1 MLDARSHGIPE
12 MTATRHRLQK
22 RRIFV
27 VDDHPVVRDGF
38 RSIINQETD
47 LVVCGEAAEAAAALA
62 NIQSTAPDLILADL
76 SLGDRSG
83 LELLKDLAI
92 QHPSIPVFVVSMHDE
107 AIYADRVLRAGARG
121 YLMKVESSERLLAAI
136 RRVLE
141 GNVFVSQRVMTAIV
155 SKLGP
160 HKDDVQPINRL
171 SDRELQ
177 VFEMI
182 GNGLSASKIAQLM
195 NVSIKTV
202 HAYVS
207 HAKEKFG
214 VPTLKELLREA
225 IHWRESDERKGGR
238 PL

>member
-1 MLDARSHGIPE
+1 MS
-12 MTATRHRLQK
+12 ATHHKLQK

-47 LVVCGEAAEAAAALA
+47 LVVCGEAAESATALA
-62 NIQSTAPDLILADL
+62 NIGPAAPDLILADL

-141 GNVFVSQRVMTAIV
+141 GNVSVSERVMTAIV

-160 HKDDVQPINRL
+160 RKEDVQPINRL

-182 GNGLSASKIAQLM
+182 GNGLSTANIAELM

-202 HAYVS
+202 QAYVS
-207 HAKEKFG
+207 RAKEKFG
-214 VPTLKELLREA
+214 VPTLNELLREA
-225 IHWRESDERKGGR
+225 IRWRDSDKRKGGR
-238 PL
+238 AL

>member
-1 MLDARSHGIPE
+1 
-12 MTATRHRLQK
+12 MTAATHQVQK

-38 RSIINQETD
+38 RSIINQEPD
-47 LVVCGEAAEAAAALA
+47 LVVCGEAAEGTTALA
-62 NIQSTAPDLILADL
+62 NIVSSAPDLILADL

-121 YLMKVESSERLLAAI
+121 YLMKEESAERLLTAI

-141 GNVFVSQRVMTAIV
+141 GNVFVSEKVMTAIASRLGQPNGDV
-155 SKLGP
+155 S
-160 HKDDVQPINRL
+160 PIDRL

-177 VFEMI
+177 MFEMI
-182 GNGLSASKIAQLM
+182 GNGLGVSRIAEIM

-202 HAYVS
+202 QAYVVRS
-207 HAKEKFG
+207 NENFG
-214 VPTLKELLREA
+214 VPTSNDLRREA
-225 IHWRESDERKGGR
+225 IRWRDSDKQKGR
-238 PL
+238 RAE